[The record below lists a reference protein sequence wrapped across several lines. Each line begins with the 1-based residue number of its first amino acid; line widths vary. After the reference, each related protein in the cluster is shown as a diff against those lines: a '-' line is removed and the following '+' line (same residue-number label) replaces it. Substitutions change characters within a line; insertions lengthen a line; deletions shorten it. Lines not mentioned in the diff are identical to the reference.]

1 MKAFLNEQCIR
12 NGGQT
17 IEWEK
22 IQRPFQE
29 NWRYKGNTSCK
40 DGHNKNRNSKDLKEA
55 EDTKKRER
63 IHRRTVQKMS

>member
-22 IQRPFQE
+22 KRPFQE
-29 NWRYKGNTSCK
+29 NWIYKGNTSCK
-40 DGHNKNRNSKDLKEA
+40 DGHNKNRNSKGLKEA